1 MALYQA
7 GDYII
12 YGSEGVCKVEA
23 VGHPDVSMADANRM
37 YYTLSPVYRG
47 GCNYV
52 PVDSKVFMR
61 PVISRKE
68 ALALVEQATAIEMNH
83 YENCNLREIN
93 DHYTAMLQSHDCKAL
108 VQLVKTVY
116 QKRGML
122 LESGK
127 KLGQID
133 ERYMK
138 RAEELLYGEL
148 AVALEME
155 RDAVSALMLER
166 LD

>member
-7 GDYII
+7 GEYII
-12 YGSEGVCKVEA
+12 YGSEGVCKVEN
-23 VGHPDVSMADANRM
+23 VGHPDVSMADASRE

-47 GCNYV
+47 GCNYI

-61 PVISRKE
+61 PVISRSE
-68 ALALVEQATAIEMNH
+68 ALALVEQVAGIEMNH

-93 DHYTAMLQSHDCKAL
+93 DHYTAMLQSHECKAL

-116 QKRGML
+116 QKRENL
-122 LESGK
+122 LKNGK

-133 ERYMK
+133 ERYLK
-138 RAEELLYGEL
+138 RAEELLFGEL
-148 AVALEME
+148 AVVLEME
-155 RDAVSALMLER
+155 REAVGALITEQLQ
-166 LD
+166 

>member
-23 VGHPDVSMADANRM
+23 VGHPDVSMADASRE

-47 GCNYV
+47 GCNYI

-61 PVISRKE
+61 PVISREE
-68 ALALVEQATAIEMNH
+68 ALALVEHAAEIEVNH

-93 DHYTAMLQSHDCKAL
+93 DHYTAMLQSHACKSL

-116 QKRGML
+116 QKREAL
-122 LESGK
+122 LENGK

-155 RDAVSALMLER
+155 REAVSALMLAQ
-166 LD
+166 LG